1 MDKWFKIDNAG
12 KIFRSVSNKSNTS
25 IFRVAMIMTEP
36 VQKDLLQAAV
46 DIVIKRFPTLAVRLS
61 QGVFWDFL
69 DQNDK
74 RLLVIEEEQYPCYP
88 LKAEENNGYLIRVL
102 YYNCR
107 ISVEIFHS
115 LTDGTG
121 AIEFLKTLVYQYL
134 SLCGKAM
141 EDEGLILHP
150 DEHPTR
156 YETEDSFLK
165 YYQSVPAKRQSEQ
178 RAFHIEGALLEPFG
192 TNTTH
197 GVMSAS
203 VLNAIA
209 KASNATITE
218 YLTAVL
224 IYSIYSQNMKYGIY
238 SKPITVTIPVNLR
251 KIFPSKTLRN
261 FFTIVNVGVIPSEEL
276 TFEKILTAVSS
287 ELREKTRKNN
297 LNNVM
302 LSNIKLE
309 KMLIA
314 RFVPVFIKNIFMRYG
329 FENFGENAKTITLSN
344 LGNTKLPGSMC
355 KYVRQMEA
363 IIYPTRKSPINCGV
377 CTVNDSLTVTFSR
390 TIIDTGVIRS
400 FFSFLALQSGLE
412 IKVYSNKWGKT
423 YE

>member
-1 MDKWFKIDNAG
+1 MDRWFKIDNAG

-36 VQKDLLQAAV
+36 VQKDLLQEAV
-46 DIVIKRFPTLAVRLS
+46 DIVIKRFPTLAVRLQ

-74 RLLVIEEEQYPCYP
+74 RLLVKVEEEYPCHP

-121 AIEFLKTLVYQYL
+121 AIEFIKTLGYQYL
-134 SLCGKAM
+134 RLCGKDI
-141 EDEGLILHP
+141 EDEGLVLHP
-150 DEHPTR
+150 EELPNR
-156 YETEDSFLK
+156 YEMEDSFPK
-165 YYQSVPAKRQSEQ
+165 YYQPVQAKRQNEQ
-178 RAFHIEGALLEPFG
+178 RAFHIEGTLLEPFG

-203 VLNAIA
+203 GLNAIA
-209 KASNATITE
+209 KSSNATITE

-224 IYSIYSQNMKYGIY
+224 IHSIYSQNMKYGIY
-238 SKPITVTIPVNLR
+238 SKPIKVTIPVNLR
-251 KIFPSKTLRN
+251 RIFPSKTLRN
-261 FFTIVNVGVIPSEEL
+261 FFTIVNVGVKPSEEL
-276 TFEKILTAVSS
+276 SFEKILTSVSA
-287 ELREKTRKNN
+287 ELKEKTKKNN

-302 LSNIKLE
+302 ASNIKLE
-309 KMLIA
+309 KMLVA

-344 LGNTKLPGSMC
+344 LGNTRLPSSMH

-363 IIYPTRKSPINCGV
+363 IIYPTRKSPVNCGV

-400 FFSFLALQSGLE
+400 FFSFLALESGLE
-412 IKVYSNKWGKT
+412 IKVYSNKWGKSL
-423 YE
+423 